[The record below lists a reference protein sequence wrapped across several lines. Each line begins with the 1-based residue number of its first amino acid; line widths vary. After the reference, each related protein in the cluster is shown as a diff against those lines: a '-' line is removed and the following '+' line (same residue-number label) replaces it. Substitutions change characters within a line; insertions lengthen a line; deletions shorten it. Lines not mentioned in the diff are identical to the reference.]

1 MQISTTLKGRT
12 AEDLALSHL
21 KKQGLSPVCRNFR
34 SRHGEIDLIM
44 LDSDILVFVEVRSRD
59 NASVLDPLESIDDI
73 KVSKIISCSEYF
85 LQKEKKWSNSFCRF
99 DVVSISG
106 SKNEAKIE
114 WIKNAFNA

>member
-12 AEDLALSHL
+12 AEERALSYL
-21 KKQGLSPVCRNFR
+21 KKHGLAPLRRNFR

-59 NASVLDPLESIDDI
+59 NTSMLDPLESIDEI
-73 KVSKIISCSEYF
+73 KMSKIISCSEYF
-85 LQKEKKWSNSFCRF
+85 LQKEKKWSNSYCRF
-99 DVVSISG
+99 DVVTISG
-106 SKNEAKIE
+106 SQSEEKIE